1 MVLILYANPYRAA
14 WTDEVNLLGVEVS
27 SPNLPCSPRRTCG
40 DGTLGMAE
48 LVLVV
53 EDEAHVREL
62 VSYTLQGAG
71 YRVVAVDDG
80 ESALRE
86 IGLAMPNLIVLDV
99 RLPGRRLGLLLE
111 RETLIQEAVAID
123 ALRAVDRAKSDFIA
137 K

>member
-1 MVLILYANPYRAA
+1 
-14 WTDEVNLLGVEVS
+14 
-27 SPNLPCSPRRTCG
+27 
-40 DGTLGMAE
+40 MAE

-111 RETLIQEAVAID
+111 RETLIHEAAAID

-137 K
+137 KYVRVRCSGRAAARLRRLDSGRARLT